1 MSWEEFLRYAGGP
14 GVSAIVG
21 ALLSV
26 LVEYWPAYDAL
37 APRWKRAVMFVVCLV
52 VPVVAAAMG
61 VASLGWPATWEA
73 TFWPALV
80 AGFTAFVSSQ
90 AVHVRKL

>member
-1 MSWEEFLRYAGGP
+1 MSWEEFLRYASGP
-14 GVSAIVG
+14 GVSAVVG

-26 LVEYWPAYDAL
+26 LVEYWPVFDTW
-37 APRWKRAVMFVVCLV
+37 APRWKRATMFLLCLV
-52 VPVVAAAMG
+52 VPVL
-61 VASLGWPATWEA
+61 ASGLGIASAGWPATWEA